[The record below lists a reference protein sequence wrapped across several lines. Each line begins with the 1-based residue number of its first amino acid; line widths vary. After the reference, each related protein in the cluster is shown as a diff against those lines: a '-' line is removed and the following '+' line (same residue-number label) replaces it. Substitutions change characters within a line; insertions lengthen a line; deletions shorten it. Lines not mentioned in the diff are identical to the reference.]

1 MSDKQTKIKKSS
13 FRPIFALLNLL
24 VKVVEKST
32 HSIAHNMVDP
42 SYFDSSRG
50 VGRRED
56 ENSERRKP
64 GEWGAEPGENFSV
77 IVLTHSNFDC

>member
-13 FRPIFALLNLL
+13 FRPIFALLDML

-56 ENSERRKP
+56 ENST
-64 GEWGAEPGENFSV
+64 EPGESQASGGPS
-77 IVLTHSNFDC
+77 LERTSLS